1 MLEDKTDDGHY
12 YEDGRKYNPTVR
24 YVLPSDKGGPFRS
37 IRPLLAAVCK
47 EWEDKDVYDR
57 FLEALTKELVEYKS
71 YVKFYSAYAQKS

>member
-1 MLEDKTDDGHY
+1 MK
-12 YEDGRKYNPTVR
+12 
-24 YVLPSDKGGPFRS
+24 GPFRS